1 MFLPVDNVSHVIC
14 QYLAQDITYLW
25 KLGQNLRCQLVLI
38 SLLADG
44 ASKIVRWGAL
54 EV

>member
-1 MFLPVDNVSHVIC
+1 MANLSHVLC
-14 QYLAQDITYLW
+14 QYLAQHITYLW

-38 SLLADG
+38 GLLADG

-54 EV
+54 EL